1 MAEEISRRR
10 FLQGIG
16 AGALAALCGCVD
28 CPKIKNGNS
37 VNPYNL
43 VRIFYYHGVDPVMHY
58 NCGERLLIQI
68 VEEHLGY
75 GDEYV
80 KFFENLEGR
89 IDFDM
94 IFMENV
100 YANHHEPDPCT
111 ALHKDNAEI
120 AGKEFSA
127 EDFMQK
133 DPSGYF
139 RLSSKYRVHGIEDN
153 DRDAQIL
160 WTMFET
166 SFFGLYPLTGE
177 YSNGKDPLGEA
188 RMNAFVSNLKKARFA
203 PRTYPERDYEAE
215 IRRLREEIKT
225 ELAKAIYPARNKYFA
240 EVIDKNLGKYQAGAL
255 IIGRGHTFPTH
266 TDGAEILEPY
276 FKKRQINTILLDIE
290 QVKEFNRKKALC
302 S

>member
-10 FLQGIG
+10 FLQGIE
-16 AGALAALCGCVD
+16 AGALAALYGCVD
-28 CPKIKNGNS
+28 CPKIKDGNS
-37 VNPYNL
+37 VNPHSL
-43 VRIFYYHGVDPVMHY
+43 VRVFYNYGVDPAVYY
-58 NCGERLLIQI
+58 NCGDRTLVQI
-68 VEEHLGY
+68 GEEHMGY

-80 KFFENLEGR
+80 KFFGNLEGR
-89 IDFDM
+89 IDFDT

-100 YANHHEPDPCT
+100 YAAHHEPDLCT

-120 AGKEFSA
+120 AGKEFSV
-127 EDFMQK
+127 EDFRQK

-139 RLSSKYRVHGIEDN
+139 RLSSKYRVRGVEDN

-177 YSNGKDPLGEA
+177 YSSGKDPLEEA
-188 RMNAFVSNLKKARFA
+188 RMNALASNLKKARFA
-203 PRTYPERDYEAE
+203 LRVYPEREDEAE

-225 ELAKAIYPARNKYFA
+225 ELAKAIYPTRNKYFA
-240 EVIDKNLGKYQAGAL
+240 DIIDKNLGKYGIGAL
-255 IIGRGHTFPTH
+255 IIGRGHTFLN
-266 TDGAEILEPY
+266 TDNAEILEMY